1 MGLVSQELLVSSSQ
15 ATAPERELAVHGCVH
30 STSGRQVGWLV
41 VRRTEACSR
50 RRSRLL
56 ARFVSTPLSFFS
68 LSTTFSLPSLSRVR
82 IVCVRECSRVRTQEQ
97 TSARGQT
104 EITVLFLVSGRLSTL
119 PHPHPH
125 PHHPA
130 RNFLTVMQAESPRAG
145 AGTGVCERWRER
157 RSRCNEMRVGEVE

>member
-1 MGLVSQELLVSSSQ
+1 MDACIAHLAGRSAGWSSD
-15 ATAPERELAVHGCVH
+15 
-30 STSGRQVGWLV
+30 GRRHAADGDAKQ
-41 VRRTEACSR
+41 
-50 RRSRLL
+50 L
-56 ARFVSTPLSFFS
+56 ARFVSTPPSIFS

-157 RSRCNEMRVGEVE
+157 RSRCNEMRVGEVEERWLNRTPTNCRDWGRSWGVF